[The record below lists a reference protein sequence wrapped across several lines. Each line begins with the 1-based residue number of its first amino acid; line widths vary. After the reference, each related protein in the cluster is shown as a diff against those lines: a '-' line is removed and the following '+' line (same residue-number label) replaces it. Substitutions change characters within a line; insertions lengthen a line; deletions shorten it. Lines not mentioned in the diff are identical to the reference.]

1 MDPLYGWL
9 EGPVRPQFGWR
20 FSRESCNA
28 ATPMPKA
35 LWFLT
40 LAILMLGLH
49 AVDAKG
55 FEHSSVNATA
65 SPVGSGID
73 NVTTPLGVACLPSGS
88 CGSRRLLQESYEDS
102 VSGYKG
108 VQRNGPLISICIFSC
123 IAIIA
128 AGVIYWGNAKLGQ
141 QLRATA
147 GTLLTA
153 TDGIQSE
160 INNALSMVQV
170 ASMFPISQQGSSQ
183 QFLQACVNLGNT
195 FNNLQK
201 KVKKNKDRVYRIFDN
216 VKVALTVVSAV
227 LAVFVVL
234 GLGVSF
240 ALTNVANDACQ
251 IMNEYDE
258 NPQNSSISKYLPCL
272 SNSDADKALAGAK
285 EAIKSLVTQANVAI
299 DWVNREESRLSSK
312 RSQAAEF
319 VLPRVCDPYGP
330 PPSYNDSL
338 CLSGET
344 SFGDF
349 EKVYGPFRCENDN
362 LTHCFEQDTPI
373 PNFAYEEADMA
384 MNASNIVYR
393 MLPTIFR
400 IITCNFV
407 KVTFEDIL
415 FHNCRPLR
423 RSLTT
428 LWGGFIV
435 ASLAMMPLQI
445 CWAVLTRHIGKDR
458 EGFRT
463 RTYSMPDN
471 IVRRI
476 MGGGSPLAPASR
488 AGTPATPARA
498 GTPASRAGSAWRH
511 QYTDLMGLQSR
522 ARRSSSE
529 TSAVMDS
536 EFGSL
541 QPLRVL
547 PSGRG
552 RYVDDRQ
559 QQRAGGRAERDC
571 CHVQHTTRIKKM
583 KKTICPLA
591 WQRSFLGGNS
601 HCTPRLHSVRSQS
614 CGGNAA
620 LGLIE
625 RKSEHG
631 VDDNQNSLIWMEVSR
646 LFGHNSSSA
655 ESRVCADEEENECP
669 ITATVVHLPCVC
681 ATRPQGF

>member
-88 CGSRRLLQESYEDS
+88 CGSRRLLQEDALSGYFASSHETHYYKHLYRRRPMSSYKLTGRIPRKDPLDNFHVYDGGFNVTDKHYWSSVAYTGIWGYVLACICLVTAIIYCFLYCCGCADQSYEDS

-234 GLGVSF
+234 GLAGTIGSWRYLLIITFGLMMILLFASWIMAGVSF

-498 GTPASRAGSAWRH
+498 GTPASRVG
-511 QYTDLMGLQSR
+511 T
-522 ARRSSSE
+522 
-529 TSAVMDS
+529 
-536 EFGSL
+536 
-541 QPLRVL
+541 
-547 PSGRG
+547 PSGALPPG
-552 RYVDDRQ
+552 PPSG
-559 QQRAGGRAERDC
+559 ATGG
-571 CHVQHTTRIKKM
+571 
-583 KKTICPLA
+583 
-591 WQRSFLGGNS
+591 S
-601 HCTPRLHSVRSQS
+601 HR
-614 CGGNAA
+614 N
-620 LGLIE
+620 
-625 RKSEHG
+625 
-631 VDDNQNSLIWMEVSR
+631 
-646 LFGHNSSSA
+646 
-655 ESRVCADEEENECP
+655 
-669 ITATVVHLPCVC
+669 
-681 ATRPQGF
+681 QGFG